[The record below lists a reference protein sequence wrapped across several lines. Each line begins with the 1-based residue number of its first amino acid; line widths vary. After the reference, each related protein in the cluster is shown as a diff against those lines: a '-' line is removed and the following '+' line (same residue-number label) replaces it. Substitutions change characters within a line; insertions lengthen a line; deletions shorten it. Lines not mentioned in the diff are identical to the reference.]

1 MLGVPSAAR
10 RLVNRGGAIMF
21 THFLI
26 FPARYWLFLLSFIAL
41 VPVSHALSF
50 EEALRLAQARA
61 PQVRAAEDRLAAA
74 RAVEKAAAA
83 LPDPK
88 LVLGLDN
95 VPVDGPD
102 AYSLSR
108 DFMTMRR
115 IALMQDVP
123 NQAKREARV
132 AAARGQVAVAELEAE
147 VARLTVLREA
157 AVAWIARHTVER
169 QLARIDAL
177 SEENRLFEAAVRAR
191 VAAGSAAPTEVVAP
205 RQEAALIAE
214 RRDELLARRSQ
225 AIAALRRWI
234 GPAADEP
241 LTGPAPDWPLAPE
254 LLMHRLHRHPELR
267 VFDARSRVMD
277 AEVAAAQAEKRP
289 DWSLELAYQ
298 QRGPQFSNMASV
310 QLRFDL
316 PLFPGARQDPR
327 IAARQAERAALDAE
341 RDAVF
346 REHRAALEAD
356 LADYLR
362 LSQALRRQREVLL
375 PLAEEKVALA
385 LAAWRGNRAS
395 LADLIAARRERIEAE
410 LRAIALEGE
419 RLQLA
424 ARLRYAYAEDTGEQK

>member
-1 MLGVPSAAR
+1 
-10 RLVNRGGAIMF
+10 
-21 THFLI
+21 
-26 FPARYWLFLLSFIAL
+26 
-41 VPVSHALSF
+41 
-50 EEALRLAQARA
+50 
-61 PQVRAAEDRLAAA
+61 
-74 RAVEKAAAA
+74 
-83 LPDPK
+83 
-88 LVLGLDN
+88 
-95 VPVDGPD
+95 
-102 AYSLSR
+102 
-108 DFMTMRR
+108 
-115 IALMQDVP
+115 
-123 NQAKREARV
+123 
-132 AAARGQVAVAELEAE
+132 
-147 VARLTVLREA
+147 
-157 AVAWIARHTVER
+157 
-169 QLARIDAL
+169 
-177 SEENRLFEAAVRAR
+177 
-191 VAAGSAAPTEVVAP
+191 
-205 RQEAALIAE
+205 
-214 RRDELLARRSQ
+214 LLARRSQ

-254 LLMHRLHRHPELR
+254 LLVHRLHRHPELR
-267 VFDARSRVMD
+267 VFDARARVMD

>member
-1 MLGVPSAAR
+1 VVEPSCLR
-10 RLVNRGGAIMF
+10 ISLF
-21 THFLI
+21 
-26 FPARYWLFLLSFIAL
+26 FPARHWLFLLSFIAL

-50 EEALRLAQARA
+50 DEALRLAQARA
-61 PQVRAAEDRLAAA
+61 RQLRAAEDRLAAA
-74 RAVEKAAAA
+74 RAAESAAAA

-95 VPVDGPD
+95 VPVDGPN

-115 IALMQDVP
+115 IGLMQDVP
-123 NQAKREARV
+123 NRAKRQARV
-132 AAARGQVAVAELEAE
+132 AAARGQVAVAEVESE

-157 AVAWIARHTVER
+157 ALAWISRHTVEQ
-169 QLARIDAL
+169 QLARLNAL
-177 SEENRLFEAAVRAR
+177 AEENRLFEAAVRAR
-191 VAAGSAAPTEVVAP
+191 VAAGSATPAEVVAP

-234 GPAADEP
+234 GPVADEP
-241 LTGPAPDWPLAPE
+241 LTGPAPDWPLTPE
-254 LLMHRLHRHPELR
+254 LLVHRLHRHPELR
-267 VFDARSRVMD
+267 AFDARSRVMD

-298 QRGPQFSNMASV
+298 QRGPQFGNLVSV
-310 QLRFDL
+310 QLSLDL
-316 PLFPGARQDPR
+316 PVFPGARQDPR

-341 RDAVF
+341 RVAVF
-346 REHRAALEAD
+346 REHRAELEAD
-356 LADYLR
+356 LADYQR

-375 PLAEEKVALA
+375 PLAEEKVALT

-410 LRAIALEGE
+410 LRAIELEGE

-424 ARLRYAYAEDTGEQK
+424 ARLHYTYGYPDPGE

>member
-1 MLGVPSAAR
+1 M
-10 RLVNRGGAIMF
+10 
-21 THFLI
+21 
-26 FPARYWLFLLSFIAL
+26 
-41 VPVSHALSF
+41 
-50 EEALRLAQARA
+50 
-61 PQVRAAEDRLAAA
+61 
-74 RAVEKAAAA
+74 
-83 LPDPK
+83 
-88 LVLGLDN
+88 
-95 VPVDGPD
+95 
-102 AYSLSR
+102 
-108 DFMTMRR
+108 
-115 IALMQDVP
+115 
-123 NQAKREARV
+123 
-132 AAARGQVAVAELEAE
+132 
-147 VARLTVLREA
+147 ARLTVLREA

-191 VAAGSAAPTEVVAP
+191 VAAGTAAPTEVVAP

-225 AIAALRRWI
+225 AIAAPRRWI

-241 LTGPAPDWPLAPE
+241 LTGPAPDWPLTPA
-254 LLMHRLHRHPELR
+254 LLAHRLHRHPELR

-277 AEVAAAQAEKRP
+277 AEVAAAHAGKRP

-424 ARLRYAYAEDTGEQK
+424 ARLRYAYAEDIGEQK

>member
-1 MLGVPSAAR
+1 
-10 RLVNRGGAIMF
+10 MF
-21 THFLI
+21 THFLF

-50 EEALRLAQARA
+50 DEALRLAQARA

-115 IALMQDVP
+115 IGLMQDVP

-132 AAARGQVAVAELEAE
+132 AAARGQVAVAELESE

-177 SEENRLFEAAVRAR
+177 SEENRLFEAAMRAR
-191 VAAGSAAPTEVVAP
+191 VAGGTAAATEVVAP

-225 AIAALRRWI
+225 AIAARRRWI

-241 LTGPAPDWPLAPE
+241 LTGPAPDWPLTPA
-254 LLMHRLHRHPELR
+254 LLAHRLHRHPELR
-267 VFDARSRVMD
+267 AFDARSRVMD
-277 AEVAAAQAEKRP
+277 AEVAAAHAEKRP

-375 PLAEEKVALA
+375 PLGEEKVALA

-424 ARLRYAYAEDTGEQK
+424 ARLRYAYAEDIGEQK